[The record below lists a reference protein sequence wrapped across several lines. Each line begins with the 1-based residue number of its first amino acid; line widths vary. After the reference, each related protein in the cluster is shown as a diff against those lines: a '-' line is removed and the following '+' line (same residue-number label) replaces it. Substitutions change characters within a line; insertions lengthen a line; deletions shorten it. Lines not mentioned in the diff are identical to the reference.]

1 MCVQLLDNPSEA
13 LSLLLLTLWGV
24 TPSSAYLHSL
34 GQLLSSLKES
44 FHLESF
50 YSQFCSNASHL
61 FSKSLILLSSLYL
74 AESRDLKLQRE
85 EGSVERTD
93 CLLWLLL
100 LERRVDSLSRWLTS
114 CENCTEDSLKQ
125 RLQRLILFFSG
136 DDAK

>member
-34 GQLLSSLKES
+34 GQLLSSLKAS

-61 FSKSLILLSSLYL
+61 FYKSLILLSSLYL
-74 AESRDLKLQRE
+74 ADSRDLKLQRE